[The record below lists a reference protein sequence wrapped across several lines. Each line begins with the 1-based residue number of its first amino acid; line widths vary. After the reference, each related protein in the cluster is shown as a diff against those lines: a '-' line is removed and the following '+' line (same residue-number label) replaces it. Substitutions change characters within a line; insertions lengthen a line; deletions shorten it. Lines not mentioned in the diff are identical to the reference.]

1 MPESGTYGSVRG
13 VQGNLPFLPRSFGR
27 RFWFLLSSNK
37 RDSPVGARPDRMAVH
52 RTSDKTLNPKQEPA
66 TLAVHRSHH

>member
-13 VQGNLPFLPRSFGR
+13 VQGNLPFLPRSFKR

-37 RDSPVGARPDRMAVH
+37 RDSSAGTRPGRVAVN
-52 RTSDKTLNPKQEPA
+52 RTRTQP
-66 TLAVHRSHH
+66 R

>member
-13 VQGNLPFLPRSFGR
+13 VQGNLTLLPRSFKR

-37 RDSPVGARPDRMAVH
+37 RDSPAGASPGRVAGRE
-52 RTSDKTLNPKQEPA
+52 Q
-66 TLAVHRSHH
+66 